1 MSETESTEI
10 TEGTES
16 TEIAETAVL
25 SVEPEAAPVGVE
37 PEPELKSKPRR
48 RIRGTTLLTAAVV
61 LGVLGGVATGYV
73 VQWTR
78 PPTPLSP
85 LAGSQP
91 AYKPVGVY
99 QGIAPAMLP
108 ASQDDATLTDGDLT
122 KLLLPVPS
130 GASTDDSVWVDQ
142 LIDPEEDAALCT
154 TNQASCLTYDYN
166 QGVDSIADTNWTQ
179 NGFHVEIRIY
189 RMAPG
194 ESASVLS
201 WTSSDTGAANQ
212 IPMPAGIDA
221 SGDEFR
227 DSYGDN
233 DDNAYAAHGDLV
245 VEFWVSSLTK
255 TPNPS
260 LIDGL
265 ITQQMGR
272 L

>member
-1 MSETESTEI
+1 MSETENTEI
-10 TEGTES
+10 V
-16 TEIAETAVL
+16 ETAVPA
-25 SVEPEAAPVGVE
+25 VDAAAPEARA
-37 PEPELKSKPRR
+37 KPKR
-48 RIRGTTLLTAAVV
+48 RIRGSTLLTAAVV

-78 PPTPLSP
+78 PATPLPS

-99 QGIAPAMLP
+99 AGVAPAMLP
-108 ASQDDATLTDGDLT
+108 ASQDDATFTDGDLT

-142 LIDPEEDAALCT
+142 LIDPEEEAALCT
-154 TNQASCLTYDYN
+154 TDQASCLTYDYS
-166 QGVDSIADTNWTQ
+166 QDVAAIADTNWTQ
-179 NGFHVEIRIY
+179 DGFQVEIRMY

-194 ESASVLS
+194 ESTNARS
-201 WTSSDTGAANQ
+201 WATDDTGSANQ
-212 IPMPAGIDA
+212 IPVPAGIDA
-221 SGDEFR
+221 SGYEFL
-227 DSYGDN
+227 DTYGDN

-245 VEFWVSSLTK
+245 VEFWVSSPSK